1 MGSLTLSEEWM
12 GDVVGERVGWEEGPD
27 WRRKENDS
35 GDSCVKGEK
44 NIKKH
49 SYIKKEEGGEKGEK
63 APEPLKLELQMIFSD
78 HVSHRK

>member
-1 MGSLTLSEEWM
+1 MDGGCGGRKDGVGGS
-12 GDVVGERVGWEEGPD
+12 VGWEEGPD

-49 SYIKKEEGGEKGEK
+49 SYIRKEEGEGRRERRHQN
-63 APEPLKLELQMIFSD
+63 P
-78 HVSHRK
+78 